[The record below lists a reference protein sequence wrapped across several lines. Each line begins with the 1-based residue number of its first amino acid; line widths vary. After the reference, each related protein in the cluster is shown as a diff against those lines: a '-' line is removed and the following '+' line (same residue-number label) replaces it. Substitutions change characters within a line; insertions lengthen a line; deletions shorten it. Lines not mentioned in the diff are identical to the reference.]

1 MCIRDRLNA
10 ISEDDLITLPSGE
23 TLPVLPLPEFPEEEV
38 AESTEQLWWF
48 KEPTTYQER
57 LPRVFNPSKAD
68 SPSMVVAETI
78 TLGERLAIGSGV
90 DWSTVGHAVHA
101 AMALAF
107 VDLSKAIQA
116 ENVQEILAGYQL
128 SAHVSAAALA
138 AQINVATQWVGERW
152 PDCHTFPEW
161 PVEAILPSGQV
172 LNGRIDLL
180 VDAGTHW
187 VLIDHKSNPGARG
200 TWPDLANIHGGQLL
214 AYRAAIEQV
223 TGKPVKEIWLVLPV
237 AAGGIR
243 IEQAPL
249 A

>member
-1 MCIRDRLNA
+1 
-10 ISEDDLITLPSGE
+10 
-23 TLPVLPLPEFPEEEV
+23 
-38 AESTEQLWWF
+38 
-48 KEPTTYQER
+48 
-57 LPRVFNPSKAD
+57 
-68 SPSMVVAETI
+68 
-78 TLGERLAIGSGV
+78 
-90 DWSTVGHAVHA
+90 
-101 AMALAF
+101 MALAF